1 MINNHL
7 GGLIQQLND
16 PLQFMADI
24 MGHEDKSRGRRKQ
37 VADRI
42 QGGIDD
48 QTKKLEEE
56 RQKRRDEF
64 GKERR
69 RVAGIKDVKKRQAL
83 KPN

>member
-1 MINNHL
+1 
-7 GGLIQQLND
+7 
-16 PLQFMADI
+16 

-56 RQKRRDEF
+56 RQKK
-64 GKERR
+64 G
-69 RVAGIKDVKKRQAL
+69 
-83 KPN
+83 